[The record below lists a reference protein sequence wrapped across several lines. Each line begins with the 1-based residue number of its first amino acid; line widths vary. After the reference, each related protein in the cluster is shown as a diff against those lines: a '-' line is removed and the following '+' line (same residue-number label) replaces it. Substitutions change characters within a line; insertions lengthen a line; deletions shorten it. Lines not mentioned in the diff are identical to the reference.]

1 MNNSIGLLFVSLH
14 FFASLRFLSYL
25 LLGCGCVAPSLYLIA
40 PHHEKAPPPAAP
52 PKPLSSEPPLTVE
65 NTRGGGFWLKRAG

>member
-40 PHHEKAPPPAAP
+40 PHHEKAPPPAAQYSRLATAARESIP
-52 PKPLSSEPPLTVE
+52 DKWIF
-65 NTRGGGFWLKRAG
+65 GFIAC